1 MSYRFNTENAEIELL
16 HDKIQELHVEID
28 SQPIQIPGLSTVV
41 TADTIPIAPKGG
53 TGGGIGTTLT
63 DLSNLLID
71 LQNLSQDNWKT
82 VTRLAD
88 EVKVQAAIWW
98 EATTNAVIASLK
110 TAATW
115 LDTFTSTVRTGI
127 INTIDWVSAAAARI
141 QAVLS
146 GWSEAIWAGLTNFGA
161 SVITA
166 LGATWDAVTAWFSDT
181 VAAVTAALGATWN
194 AVTDWF
200 ADTVAAVT
208 AALGATWDAVT
219 AWFVDTGAAV
229 AAALGAAWTAV
240 TNFFSDLAGNIADA
254 LGATWD
260 AVTAWFANTVAAVT
274 NALGAT
280 WVAVTTFF
288 ADTTA
293 AIEAALG
300 ATWVAVTA
308 WFADTTA
315 AVTAALGATWMA
327 VTAFF
332 ADTTAAIEA
341 AIGATWV
348 WLKNL
353 YTTAEGKID
362 SLVAWYS
369 DVVRDSIDATRT
381 WVINASVN
389 VLTILGATWTWIDD
403 NISNIQRILGQITAG
418 NPVLDTVGGWLDS
431 IHALWGDSAS
441 INTDGAHG
449 SIDVGMHDLYNVD
462 RIFFASDDN
471 LDVTSSKPQ
480 ISGVNDNLLSY
491 VQLSH
496 NFAWWVGNTVAMA
509 MNQFGITM
517 YKAIFINN
525 SNTTFTGNSNGWM
538 WRDAS
543 GNVLVRSGGNVLS
556 MSDIGTGSGGGPPT
570 LDQIQAAIHMAPE
583 SNDITELDRFI
594 IEDGSILR
602 RIDVNTVYDYISP
615 FGMYSFIIGVSN
627 IGSGAVDVD
636 NDQMIINDVDN
647 DPNYV
652 RRVTPHNLVKAV
664 FRRTTAVPPTTDDTI
679 LFRDVNN
686 SDALHMTTI
695 EKVLN
700 LSTGGGA
707 LTEEAIAGV
716 LSGVN
721 TIDQTNTPTAWGIT
735 ADYIPVILSATDMAQ
750 VTPSSLFLKVFANVT
765 GDDTPDDTDRV
776 LLSNSLFTELKS
788 SPFSAFGGTF
798 DGANRQ
804 LSNLDNVQINTPLV
818 FQSISLIGFTTFN
831 NIHVSEFDFY
841 FNVPTREI
849 FYFQFGGTTGLE
861 LHDNG
866 LIIPKFDGDSSI
878 DNGGIWYDT
887 DEDRFKI
894 KEDGSTVYMTGGT
907 GAGANVN
914 LSNLS
919 SVQINSP
926 LVFQPAVDTTG
937 SNTATNIGAAALGH
951 MYFKVP
957 ITDRFYFQ
965 VNGVTV
971 LELRDN
977 GMIVPRFDG
986 GSAIGNGGIWYD
998 TGEEKFKV
1006 KEDGNTF
1013 YLTSQGVGGGANRA
1027 LSNLASV
1034 AINDALT
1041 FDTTINT
1048 VGDSAKT
1055 SIGADTNSHLYLK
1068 VPAGD
1073 RFYFQVGGF
1082 TKLELRTDRMKIVG
1096 VSADPT
1102 SSVDNANIWYNTTEG
1117 RFKGREGGNTVY
1129 LTSSVGGTYGDSDVQ
1144 DFLNSLSTT
1153 ATPTTNDHL
1162 AWRDGGTW
1170 KRNTI
1175 GTIVGLYPLASR
1187 LATLVSGLSDAT
1199 PDHATD
1205 VFLYYDSDGSDIN
1218 GATVHQIFTAE
1229 FAHADTGTPVG
1240 GNHMVFENSSGFPRR
1255 ATITDILALG
1265 GTGGTYGDSDVAD
1278 WLNGLSTSST
1288 PTASDHLIWR
1298 DNNGSWR
1305 RDSISDILALGG
1317 TGTAGANTS
1326 LSNLSS
1332 VQINEALIFDT
1343 SSSTVGSSNV
1353 TSIGASIDGDLY
1365 LKVPDN
1371 EFLYFQIG
1379 GTTVFELRENGIKIP
1394 NVDGA
1399 STIGNGGIWYD
1410 TDENRF
1416 KAKEDGGTH
1425 YLTGGGSTYGDSDV
1439 EGWLNGL
1446 STSFTPTTGDHLIW
1460 RDSNGSWRRDTLD
1473 TVLALYPLAS
1483 RLATLVTGIS
1493 QDTASVNNDIL
1504 YYDASGSLG
1513 TTSIHR
1519 IFTAEFQQSSP
1530 ETPTGDSRMIFG
1542 SSSNFPRRATITE
1555 IVAAGGGGGG
1565 ITEDDLENLIET
1577 MTPSSSIASG
1587 VEFVLRA
1594 GNALFKTGPEAIVR
1608 TGLNTAVD
1616 PYMNS
1621 LTVISQSDLEH
1632 DMDYLLVQDDDATSA
1647 HIKRIHP
1654 YNLVADVLLSSQRAT
1669 PPNAENDVI
1678 WLSAAGLRKVKINQ
1692 LPIVGTITPA
1702 TVASALYTW
1711 LSSVGSPLSGDDL
1724 QISNH
1729 RFLVQ
1734 HGTGLRTT
1742 EARNI
1747 MHSLLRV
1754 LPNGTGDDPALGD
1767 FMIFGDTNDGGD
1779 AKRTTIQEILDLDA
1793 GVTVSRMQSF
1803 IDGRTVIDGANLA
1816 VYSAATPDYLLI
1828 RDSSSNSTPIRK
1840 ISPLELVESLY
1851 RGGAE
1856 YEAASFDF
1864 STDEVLVFHDHSNE
1878 VRRTVISNIQGSGT
1892 VNESSIAGVLE
1903 NVNEIT
1909 AISAGFPTIPI
1920 IISENDMARI
1930 SPRNIIYHVFRTS
1943 NHLDHLIGS
1952 ETGRVLMMNNLYN
1965 TVFDVPVSAFLT
1977 FDSTGFFN
1985 FVDSDLGT
1993 LQFVD
1998 HQSWLYN
2005 VFIPVADSWTANAVY
2020 RVSVTTLFYNIIR
2033 NAEERTTSTLRTNDM
2048 VWLTRGSSP
2057 DRKVTIGTLVS
2068 YLGLSGGIT
2077 VDALD
2082 GMFENLLSDSG
2093 SPNNDDEF
2101 LYYNSGTSQVRKALI
2116 SELPGGSLTVSGLEG
2131 VVDDIITTTS
2141 PNDSWYAVVH
2151 TGTAMRRVR
2160 LDDLPGGV
2168 GGGGDDLTVI
2178 GLEAIVDDILPDSS
2192 PANSWYAVVHTGT
2205 AMRRVQ
2211 LSDLPGGGG
2220 FSPGDDITAGDL
2232 TVTGNLEHTG
2242 SGLGFYD
2249 TNPVSQNSWNLPS
2262 GTSTTRTMISDSNI
2276 PSSLT
2281 LQNVDQAFL
2290 EVYAS
2295 LNAVIEELRRMGL
2308 FG

>member
-1 MSYRFNTENAEIELL
+1 MSYEADDDYTDIRKLKEKVDSLQEEVDGIPFQVEGVNTGYAT
-16 HDKIQELHVEID
+16 D
-28 SQPIQIPGLSTVV
+28 SIPY
-41 TADTIPIAPKGG
+41 AAKG
-53 TGGGIGTTLT
+53 GGGIGTTLT
-63 DLSNLLID
+63 DLANLLTD
-71 LQNLSQDNWKT
+71 LQNLTKPQWETVNTLITEMRLRAEQWWTTTTDALITWFRTLDDNIRSALFTAAGWLDDFTDT
-82 VTRLAD
+82 VRAG
-88 EVKVQAAIWW
+88 I
-98 EATTNAVIASLK
+98 TNA
-110 TAATW
+110 
-115 LDTFTSTVRTGI
+115 
-127 INTIDWVSAAAARI
+127 INWVSAAAARI

-570 LDQIQAAIHMAPE
+570 LDQVQAAIHMAPE

-602 RIDVNTVYDYISP
+602 RIDVNTVYDHISQ

-700 LSTGGGA
+700 LGTVGGA

-716 LSGVN
+716 LSSVSSV
-721 TIDQTNTPTAWGIT
+721 DQTNTPTAWSIT
-735 ADYIPVILSATDMAQ
+735 SDSIPVILSSTEMAQ
-750 VTPSSLFLKVFANVT
+750 VTPWGLFLKAFANVT
-765 GDDTPDDTDRV
+765 GDDAPADTDRV
-776 LLSNSLFTELKS
+776 LLSDSGFTTLKS
-788 SPFSAFGGTF
+788 SPFSAFDD
-798 DGANRQ
+798 DGANRS
-804 LSNLDNVQINTPLV
+804 LSNLSNVDINA
-818 FQSISLIGFTTFN
+818 SLIFDGTTTLPNSPTVIYIGTSFDS
-831 NIHVSEFDFY
+831 IYFHVPILADFY
-841 FNVPTREI
+841 FQIGGVTAFEIQDKYVVLPNTSSDPVP
-849 FYFQFGGTTGLE
+849 
-861 LHDNG
+861 DNG
-866 LIIPKFDGDSSI
+866 SV
-878 DNGGIWYDT
+878 WYNT
-887 DEDRFKI
+887 DENRFKGR
-894 KEDGSTVYMTGGT
+894 EDGATVYLT
-907 GAGANVN
+907 GAGASGANAA
-914 LSNLS
+914 LSNLAN
-919 SVQINSP
+919 VQINSP

-1041 FDTTINT
+1041 FDTAINT
-1048 VGDSAKT
+1048 VGDSTKT

-1129 LTSSVGGTYGDSDVQ
+1129 LTSSGGGTYGDSDVQ

-1170 KRNTI
+1170 KRNSI
-1175 GTIVGLYPLASR
+1175 GTIVGLYPLSSR

-1288 PTASDHLIWR
+1288 PTASNHLIWR
-1298 DNNGSWR
+1298 DNSGSWR

-1439 EGWLNGL
+1439 QDYLNGL

-1555 IVAAGGGGGG
+1555 IVTAAGVGGL
-1565 ITEDDLENLIET
+1565 TVDDLENLIEGL
-1577 MTPSSSIASG
+1577 TPSSSIASG

-1767 FMIFGDTNDGGD
+1767 FMIFGDTNDSGD

-1793 GVTVSRMQSF
+1793 GVTVSRMRSF

-1828 RDSSSNSTPIRK
+1828 RDSSSSGNPIRK

-1856 YEAASFDF
+1856 YEASSFDF

-1892 VNESSIAGVLE
+1892 GGQLDEDEWDSFVDGLSTWPISTTDIGTAYETVVKRTSNDTAYQITIGRFFEAMFIDANLSTPVAGDYVYLYDLSEGQGSRVRRANVSHFLGGGGIDESGIAGVLSG
-1903 NVNEIT
+1903 VNTIDQTSTWSIT
-1909 AISAGFPTIPI
+1909 TDYIPV
-1920 IISENDMARI
+1920 IISSSDMAQI
-1930 SPRNIIYHVFRTS
+1930 TPSALF
-1943 NHLDHLIGS
+1943 L
-1952 ETGRVLMMNNLYN
+1952 
-1965 TVFDVPVSAFLT
+1965 TVFDDVTASTTASSSDRVLLSNSGFTSLKTIPFSDFGGTGNLT
-1977 FDSTGFFN
+1977 PTN
-1985 FVDSDLGT
+1985 LGE
-1993 LQFVD
+1993 LID
-1998 HQSWLYN
+1998 
-2005 VFIPVADSWTANAVY
+2005 
-2020 RVSVTTLFYNIIR
+2020 
-2033 NAEERTTSTLRTNDM
+2033 
-2048 VWLTRGSSP
+2048 
-2057 DRKVTIGTLVS
+2057 
-2068 YLGLSGGIT
+2068 GLSYT
-2077 VDALD
+2077 
-2082 GMFENLLSDSG
+2082 DS
-2093 SPNNDDEF
+2093 
-2101 LYYNSGTSQVRKALI
+2101 A
-2116 SELPGGSLTVSGLEG
+2116 
-2131 VVDDIITTTS
+2131 DDI
-2141 PNDSWYAVVH
+2141 DSS
-2151 TGTAMRRVR
+2151 
-2160 LDDLPGGV
+2160 L
-2168 GGGGDDLTVI
+2168 
-2178 GLEAIVDDILPDSS
+2178 DILPIWDVSEGILKKIGPGRLINGFMQRTPITSIASSRVMIVANQTTNNLSVATIESIIREAIDRAVLLTGRDIDIIEDEIPILDDSGDVLYQTAPIS
-2192 PANSWYAVVHTGT
+2192 IVSSVINNFTPLNTVRTDDVVLIGRAGAVGT
-2205 AMRRVQ
+2205 
-2211 LSDLPGGGG
+2211 
-2220 FSPGDDITAGDL
+2220 ITVATL
-2232 TVTGNLEHTG
+2232 LGN
-2242 SGLGFYD
+2242 
-2249 TNPVSQNSWNLPS
+2249 
-2262 GTSTTRTMISDSNI
+2262 
-2276 PSSLT
+2276 
-2281 LQNVDQAFL
+2281 
-2290 EVYAS
+2290 
-2295 LNAVIEELRRMGL
+2295 
-2308 FG
+2308 